1 MYIGN
6 DIVNPTLPIRT
17 NLFVRMT
24 EPLLGKGHMLFL
36 YNCNTSQQQPART
49 TSLVSAHFQSYMQK
63 CLIQNSHTL
72 LHNEFFSQQCN
83 SCLQVVIKW
92 EFCVQ

>member
-1 MYIGN
+1 M
-6 DIVNPTLPIRT
+6 NPTLPIHT
-17 NLFVRMT
+17 NLFGSMT
-24 EPLLGKGHMLFL
+24 EPLLGKGPILF
-36 YNCNTSQQQPART
+36 SQQQPART
-49 TSLVSAHFQSYMQK
+49 TSLVSIYFQSYMRK

-72 LHNEFFSQQCN
+72 FHIEFSPHQCN